1 MSILEEIM
9 ADPENAAFTQKGWQP
24 IFSAPATAKI
34 VIIGQAPSRK
44 VQDSGIMW
52 HDASGDR
59 LREWLGV
66 DETTFYDS
74 GLFGVIPMDFYF
86 PGKGKS
92 GDKPP
97 RAGIAEKWHPRLLAQ
112 MPDVELMILI
122 GAYAQRYYL
131 DLSPKDTITATVKNY
146 VHYLPRYFPIV
157 HPSPRS
163 NIWLKKNPWFL
174 QDVVPALQTTVHN
187 ILK

>member
-1 MSILEEIM
+1 
-9 ADPENAAFTQKGWQP
+9 
-24 IFSAPATAKI
+24 
-34 VIIGQAPSRK
+34 
-44 VQDSGIMW
+44 
-52 HDASGDR
+52 
-59 LREWLGV
+59 
-66 DETTFYDS
+66 
-74 GLFGVIPMDFYF
+74 
-86 PGKGKS
+86 
-92 GDKPP
+92 
-97 RAGIAEKWHPRLLAQ
+97 

-146 VHYLPRYFPIV
+146 AHYLPRYFPIV
-157 HPSPRS
+157 HPSPRN

>member
-59 LREWLGV
+59 LREW
-66 DETTFYDS
+66 
-74 GLFGVIPMDFYF
+74 
-86 PGKGKS
+86 
-92 GDKPP
+92 
-97 RAGIAEKWHPRLLAQ
+97 
-112 MPDVELMILI
+112 
-122 GAYAQRYYL
+122 
-131 DLSPKDTITATVKNY
+131 
-146 VHYLPRYFPIV
+146 
-157 HPSPRS
+157 
-163 NIWLKKNPWFL
+163 
-174 QDVVPALQTTVHN
+174 
-187 ILK
+187 

>member
-97 RAGIAEKWHPRLLAQ
+97 RTGIAEKWHPRLLAQ

-146 VHYLPRYFPIV
+146 AHYLPRYFPIV
-157 HPSPRS
+157 HPSPRN